1 MNKMM
6 KGFLALTLAA
16 GLVGCSSGGG
26 ASSSPSYSVYLD
38 GFDWGSGVS
47 KVYVTLGEE
56 VDSVDPAD
64 FTVTENGQ
72 GTDFTDE
79 KFPVVD
85 TTSERV
91 VTDAYLTDEAGE
103 KTDGASK
110 YVTLEL
116 ECTPATSSPVYFSIQ
131 NGGYNQYAEKYN
143 MEIKYKDTTISG
155 DYEKMTTAADMF
167 TTSEYKAEDG
177 TTYPYASY
185 TPEEKSDVLVV
196 WLHGG
201 GEGGSATLK
210 DATDMNI
217 PLLAAEVTAF
227 VGDDFKSSVGDVNIL
242 VPQCPTCWLDMEGS
256 NPPMVAEYT
265 VNTGKSYYTESLHEM
280 INSYKEEI
288 GAEKVI
294 LTGCSNGGYMV
305 MQLGVE
311 YPEEY
316 DGLVMSSEA
325 MLDKNITDEQIEAIK
340 SVPMF
345 FIFAENDPTIDP
357 TLTAEP
363 TIKRLQD
370 AGADH
375 LSVSKTADVH
385 DLSGKW
391 MDDGQPHQYSGHW
404 SWVYLFNNESVDE
417 NGVTVF
423 DWMGSLVK

>member
-1 MNKMM
+1 
-6 KGFLALTLAA
+6 
-16 GLVGCSSGGG
+16 
-26 ASSSPSYSVYLD
+26 
-38 GFDWGSGVS
+38 
-47 KVYVTLGEE
+47 
-56 VDSVDPAD
+56 
-64 FTVTENGQ
+64 
-72 GTDFTDE
+72 
-79 KFPVVD
+79 
-85 TTSERV
+85 
-91 VTDAYLTDEAGE
+91 
-103 KTDGASK
+103 
-110 YVTLEL
+110 
-116 ECTPATSSPVYFSIQ
+116 
-131 NGGYNQYAEKYN
+131 
-143 MEIKYKDTTISG
+143 
-155 DYEKMTTAADMF
+155 
-167 TTSEYKAEDG
+167 
-177 TTYPYASY
+177 
-185 TPEEKSDVLVV
+185 
-196 WLHGG
+196 
-201 GEGGSATLK
+201 
-210 DATDMNI
+210 
-217 PLLAAEVTAF
+217 
-227 VGDDFKSSVGDVNIL
+227 
-242 VPQCPTCWLDMEGS
+242 MEGS